1 MRVRRLEIPPA
12 DLELPLAVAAS
23 LSEELALLS
32 DDGRLVLDGAAV
44 ADDPFEPNSGWTLGS
59 PARATPP
66 GRKGRYWSSERRPF
80 TSLVDR
86 SCGSCSAIV
95 SESVLGQEWEP
106 CVDASS
112 RFSW

>member
-1 MRVRRLEIPPA
+1 MRVRRLEISPA

-32 DDGRLVLDGAAV
+32 DDGHLVLDGAAD

-86 SCGSCSAIV
+86 SAALAQQLSVSQSWAGVGAMCGRI
-95 SESVLGQEWEP
+95 L
-106 CVDASS
+106 